1 MTTTRVWLATPPE
14 IHSALLSSGPGHGPL
29 LATAAAWQD
38 LSTQYGAA
46 ADEMAALLAEVA
58 AHAWEG
64 TSAQRYIG
72 AHTPYL
78 AWLHQASTDS
88 AATASQ
94 HQTVAAAYATASAT
108 MPSLAETYT
117 NRARHG
123 ALLSTNFFGINT
135 IPITANELDYA
146 RMWLQ
151 AATTMATY
159 AAVVDTAL
167 TSTPGVHPAPRI
179 MSSAATASGRSAQAA
194 RQDLA
199 HIPAADCGAAL
210 KRSAVLAEAI
220 ARHVRDGGADDHG
233 ELLKLLV
240 SRILQAL
247 QTWGPLLFVIAYQVF
262 FNLVGWPTWAAIL
275 SSPAWVPTLTVLG
288 IAGLVFL
295 VEEISAAPDTAR
307 PPNSAEHT
315 PAVGTGL
322 REPGA
327 APALAPLPS
336 STASAGINHPSVPS
350 PTSALPA
357 TPAPAGAAF
366 YAVSTAASGEE
377 TGPPLIETTSQRAA
391 ADSTSSVSAAAP
403 PAVLQRK
410 RRRQR
415 RTARRSAG
423 QRTEPMAMPMSDE
436 SSPDKP
442 APTSIGAGSLADTH
456 GPKQIRKSDA
466 GNDAAAAMRMPEE
479 GPH

>member
-1 MTTTRVWLATPPE
+1 MTTARVWLATPPE

-38 LSTQYGAA
+38 LSTQYAAA
-46 ADEMAALLAEVA
+46 ADELAALLAAVP

-64 TSAQRYIG
+64 TSAQRYVD
-72 AHTPYL
+72 AHAAYL
-78 AWLHQASTDS
+78 AWLRQVSTDS

-94 HQTVAAAYATASAT
+94 HQTAAAAYTTAAAT
-108 MPSLAETYT
+108 MPTLTEISA

-135 IPITANELDYA
+135 IPIAANELDYV
-146 RMWLQ
+146 RMWVQ

-159 AAVVDTAL
+159 SAVVDTAL
-167 TSTPGVHPAPRI
+167 TSTPSVHPAPRI
-179 MSSAATASGRSAQAA
+179 MSSAAATSGRSAQAA

-210 KRSAVLAEAI
+210 DRSAVLAEAI
-220 ARHVRDGGADDHG
+220 ARHVRSGGTDDHG

-262 FNLVGWPTWAAIL
+262 FNLVGWPTWALIL

-295 VEEISAAPDTAR
+295 VEEISAAPDPAR
-307 PPNSAEHT
+307 PPNSAEHAT
-315 PAVGTGL
+315 DVGAGL
-322 REPGA
+322 RETGA

-336 STASAGINHPSVPS
+336 STAGVGINHPSVPS
-350 PTSALPA
+350 PTSAPPV
-357 TPAPAGAAF
+357 TPAPAGAVF
-366 YAVSTAASGEE
+366 YAVTTAAPGEE
-377 TGPPLIETTSQRAA
+377 TGPPLIETTSQPTA
-391 ADSTSSVSAAAP
+391 ADSTRSVSAAAP
-403 PAVLQRK
+403 PAALQHK
-410 RRRQR
+410 RRRAR
-415 RTARRSAG
+415 RTARGSAG

-442 APTSIGAGSLADTH
+442 APTSIGSGSRADTH
-456 GPKQIRKSDA
+456 GAKRIRKS
-466 GNDAAAAMRMPEE
+466 NTRSDAAAAMYVPKKD
-479 GPH
+479 PH